1 MTRLV
6 GHLLRRI
13 GRGQISGKNATTKS
27 SARIGIVVDN
37 IVKVS
42 ASVVVV
48 IHGMVRRN
56 QKVAAVVVIRN
67 SSVH

>member
-6 GHLLRRI
+6 WHLLRWI

-42 ASVVVV
+42 AGVVV
-48 IHGMVRRN
+48 IHGMVGRN
-56 QKVAAVVVIRN
+56 QKVTAVVVIRN

>member
-13 GRGQISGKNATTKS
+13 GRGQICGKHATTKS

-42 ASVVVV
+42 AGVVV
-48 IHGMVRRN
+48 IHGMVGRN

-67 SSVH
+67 PSVH